1 MGHPNI
7 LKVCVVLIL
16 LLLTRH
22 GAIAQAIEAPL
33 FGITIRNATLEQRL
47 GRTRTEL
54 EPVTTNIMDSDVRG
68 QQTTTTETRLR
79 IIPETGS
86 MRVDVVSIGDVR
98 SQTTGIN
105 SQALIDS
112 TGQHHFEITK
122 PVWFN
127 GTTFLTQSGHGT
139 IRASQAPQRVVSA
152 VGATMPLLRPL
163 SDRLAWEQ
171 VTRRQAEI
179 NQAVAE
185 DVSRTVLP
193 KIERIVD
200 AEFAQLGRQL
210 AVLREQVESTLGTSR
225 LDWVARS
232 AETASFIAAIP
243 QRLDVAENR
252 VPSSQA
258 VNVPELANGEE
269 VVFTISDSVATA
281 LLAQYIPSG
290 LILTDTQVEIASK
303 AWNKTGD
310 QKWTLASVRQLFQE
324 IERHASAEPTA
335 FSIQLA
341 NVEPIV
347 VRFDRGDVC
356 LETSFQIHPKGA
368 APSGWMK
375 TTWRMRGRGVSKD
388 QWAVALHQVD
398 VGEVGDSIPVS
409 RDQRPEPQLFR
420 PVLLIP
426 SKTAFESH
434 DSSSPLDFESESGKP
449 EAQVTTV
456 ESGTG
461 WMSIVKHATQSLLK
475 QIPVAT
481 LQKEFDAPTSL
492 PGSPRIR
499 VVRVESAGGV
509 LRAAFR
515 LVDRDPQP

>member
-1 MGHPNI
+1 
-7 LKVCVVLIL
+7 
-16 LLLTRH
+16 
-22 GAIAQAIEAPL
+22 
-33 FGITIRNATLEQRL
+33 
-47 GRTRTEL
+47 
-54 EPVTTNIMDSDVRG
+54 
-68 QQTTTTETRLR
+68 
-79 IIPETGS
+79 
-86 MRVDVVSIGDVR
+86 
-98 SQTTGIN
+98 
-105 SQALIDS
+105 
-112 TGQHHFEITK
+112 
-122 PVWFN
+122 
-127 GTTFLTQSGHGT
+127 
-139 IRASQAPQRVVSA
+139 
-152 VGATMPLLRPL
+152 
-163 SDRLAWEQ
+163 

-225 LDWVARS
+225 LNWVARS

-290 LILTDTQVEIASK
+290 LMLTDTQVEIASK
-303 AWNKTGD
+303 AWNNTGD

-375 TTWRMRGRGVSKD
+375 TTWRMRGRGVSQD

-398 VGEVGDSIPVS
+398 VGEVGDSIPIS

-420 PVLLIP
+420 PVLLNP
-426 SKTAFESH
+426 SKTTFESH